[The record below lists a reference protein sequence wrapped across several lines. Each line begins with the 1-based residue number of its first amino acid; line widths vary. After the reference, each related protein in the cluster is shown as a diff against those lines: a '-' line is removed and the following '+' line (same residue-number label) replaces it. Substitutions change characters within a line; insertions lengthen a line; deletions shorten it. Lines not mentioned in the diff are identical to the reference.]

1 MNELNEGRRGVNV
14 WAFYPLMV
22 VPGIVLLLAP
32 ATVESIMGY
41 FHFHESLGG
50 LLQVAYFTGG
60 FVGIISIT
68 RLMQRFD
75 VKQITL
81 SQVVLLSASL
91 LAASFAPWYP
101 LLLAFYF
108 VCGIANGI
116 LIAFPGVYVTHVSGE
131 SSHQAQNILYSFFAL
146 GVLSGPLLVALV
158 INHNDAMWRWA
169 FRVPALMILPL
180 AVPVGVMALERLE
193 GVKAISRDVVKEILD
208 WSRGFFLWLLL
219 AIVLYIAAEA
229 AVSMWLITFLE
240 DKYGVGSRG
249 AHLTLTALWAGL
261 VLGRWICAYLTRKI
275 DPFRVLTFLT
285 FASALTLL
293 VAPLAGSKAAA
304 FIMYP
309 LLGLFYS
316 GIYPFLIAYASW
328 FPPDLSGAV
337 FTIFVG
343 LGAVGGAVLPYLVGL
358 VNQFAGV
365 VLGMSSISI
374 AVFGVLA
381 CLYWLRGHVSERP
394 TIDATAL
401 PGEGI

>member
-1 MNELNEGRRGVNV
+1 LSEDGRGTNV

-32 ATVESIMGY
+32 ASVESIMNY

-50 LLQVAYFTGG
+50 LIQVAYFAGG

-75 VKQITL
+75 VKQIAL
-81 SQVVLLSASL
+81 SQVLLLSVSL

-101 LLLAFYF
+101 LLLAFYL
-108 VCGIANGI
+108 VSGIANGI
-116 LIAFPGVYVTHVSGE
+116 LIAFPGVYVTNVSGE

-158 INHNDAMWRWA
+158 INHNDANWRWA
-169 FRVPALMILPL
+169 FRLPALLILPL
-180 AVPVGVMALERLE
+180 ALPVAVLAFRRLE
-193 GVKAISRDVVKEILD
+193 GVKAVSRGVVREILD
-208 WSRGFFLWLLL
+208 WSRGFFIWLLL

-229 AVSMWLITFLE
+229 AVSMWLITFLKDE
-240 DKYGVGSRG
+240 YGVRSVP
-249 AHLTLTALWAGL
+249 AHWTLTALWAGL
-261 VLGRWICAYLTRKI
+261 VVGRWICAYLSKRI
-275 DPFRVLTFLT
+275 DPFKLLTFLT
-285 FASALTLL
+285 VASALTLL
-293 VAPLAGSKAAA
+293 VAPLTGSKAAA
-304 FIMYP
+304 LVMYP
-309 LLGLFYS
+309 VLGLFYS

-328 FPPDLSGAV
+328 FPLELSGAV

-365 VLGMSSISI
+365 VVGMSSISI
-374 AVFGVLA
+374 AVFGVLV
-381 CLYWLRGHVSERP
+381 CLYGLRGHVSERP
-394 TIDATAL
+394 AIAATAL